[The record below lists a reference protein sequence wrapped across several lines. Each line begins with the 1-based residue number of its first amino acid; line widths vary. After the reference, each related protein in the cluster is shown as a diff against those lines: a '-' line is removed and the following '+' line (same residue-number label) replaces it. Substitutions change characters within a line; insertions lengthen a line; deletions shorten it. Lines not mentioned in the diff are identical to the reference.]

1 MPNVMYVSM
10 STGNVRLLFDT
21 LSYVQ
26 IDIFLSPC
34 HEVSNVSLICPMI
47 GFDTILN
54 YNFSHNF
61 KLIGICK
68 YNQLTITLNK
78 ALHHIQ

>member
-1 MPNVMYVSM
+1 MPNVMY
-10 STGNVRLLFDT
+10 NVRLLFDT

-34 HEVSNVSLICPMI
+34 HEVNNVSLIRPMI
-47 GFDTILN
+47 DFNTILN
-54 YNFSHNF
+54 YHFSHNL
-61 KLIGICK
+61 KLIRIYK

>member
-1 MPNVMYVSM
+1 MSCT
-10 STGNVRLLFDT
+10 STGNVRLLFNT

-54 YNFSHNF
+54 YNFSHNL
-61 KLIGICK
+61 KPIGICK
-68 YNQLTITLNK
+68 YNQLNK